1 MSNIL
6 QRFKALIPGTHN
18 ELVNISAN
26 NGDGTSN
33 ATTLGGAAITVKGES
48 VAAGNRALVR
58 NGEIVRAM
66 PNLSAVE
73 IDI

>member
-6 QRFKALIPGTHN
+6 QRFKALIPGAHN
-18 ELVNISAN
+18 ELVNITAN
-26 NGDGTSN
+26 NGDGTSS

-58 NGEIVRAM
+58 NGEVVRQM
-66 PNLSAVE
+66 PSLTAVE
-73 IDI
+73 VEV